1 MDTFTYRLLFA
12 VLYFVVDTTYVY
24 SSSSYY
30 QKYIKRVQKE
40 PQDITKKGFYLS
52 AGIAYIFLCVG
63 WWIFI
68 SERLTKNSSL
78 YDILRLTIP
87 YSLAI
92 YGVFNTTLYVM
103 FKDWDMNVALRDTLW
118 GVSSITL
125 ISIAYVYFS
134 KTI

>member
-1 MDTFTYRLLFA
+1 MDLFNYRLLFA
-12 VLYFVVDTTYVY
+12 LLYFVIDTTYVFN
-24 SSSSYY
+24 SSDYY
-30 QKYIKRVQKE
+30 QKYINKIQKQ
-40 PQDITKKGFYLS
+40 PQDTNKKGFYIS
-52 AGIAYIFLCVG
+52 AAISYIILCTG

-103 FKDWDMNVALRDTLW
+103 FKDWDINVALRDTIW
-118 GVSSITL
+118 GVSSISL

-134 KTI
+134 KNI